1 VPIEPEP
8 SREACDTLRVERWAR
23 PDFAASTFDPRA
35 HYVERFWL
43 PVLGPS
49 ATWLLRR
56 FADRFDDDPDGF
68 ELDLDEAA
76 RCLGLGASA
85 SRHAPLRRALAR
97 CVRFGLARRPGEDT
111 FEVVDRLPRVTPRH
125 LIRLPIM
132 LQEEHRAWADA
143 EADADEGVR
152 LRRQARLLALDL
164 RELGVDDAS
173 IERHLLR
180 RGVHPAT
187 AFEAARWAWSPESEA
202 DRPLAAPG

>member
-1 VPIEPEP
+1 VPIDPDTSEEPG
-8 SREACDTLRVERWAR
+8 AVRVGRWAR
-23 PDFAASTFDPRA
+23 PDFVGPAFDPRS

-49 ATWLLRR
+49 AIWLLRR
-56 FADRFDDDPDGF
+56 LADRFDEEPDGF
-68 ELDLDEAA
+68 VLDLDEAA

-97 CVRFGLARRPGEDT
+97 SVRFGLARRPATEKL
-111 FEVVDRLPRVTPRH
+111 EVLERLPRVMPRH
-125 LIRLPIM
+125 LIRLPIS
-132 LQEEHRAWADA
+132 LQEQHRAWVDA
-143 EADADEGVR
+143 EAGAEESVR
-152 LRRQARLLALDL
+152 LRRQARLVALDL

>member
-1 VPIEPEP
+1 VPIEPDPNLEHC
-8 SREACDTLRVERWAR
+8 ATLRVERWAR
-23 PDFAASTFDPRA
+23 PEVTGTTFDARA
-35 HYVERFWL
+35 HYVEQFWL

-49 ATWLLRR
+49 AIWLLRR
-56 FADRFDDDPDGF
+56 LADRFDDDPDGF
-68 ELDLDEAA
+68 EFDLDEAA

-97 CVRFGLARRPGEDT
+97 CVRFGLARRPAAEKL
-111 FEVVDRLPRVTPRH
+111 EVVERLPRVLPRH
-125 LIRLPIM
+125 LIRLPIS
-132 LQEEHRAWADA
+132 LQEQHRAWVDA
-143 EADADEGVR
+143 EARADESVR
-152 LRRQARLLALDL
+152 LRRQARLVALDL